1 MDSRL
6 RLFLAEPRFGP
17 VQQASDICAVSPYG
31 QAGSEYRETEHEPII
46 VNPGIRTE
54 QCDRDR

>member
-6 RLFLAEPRFGP
+6 RLFIAEPRFGP
-17 VQQASDICAVSPYG
+17 VQQPSDISAVSPYG
-31 QAGSEYRETEHEPII
+31 QAGSEYLETEYEPII